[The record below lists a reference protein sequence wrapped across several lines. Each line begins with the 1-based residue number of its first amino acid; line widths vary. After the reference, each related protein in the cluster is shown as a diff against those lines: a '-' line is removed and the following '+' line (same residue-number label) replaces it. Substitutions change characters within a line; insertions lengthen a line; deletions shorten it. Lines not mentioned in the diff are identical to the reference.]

1 MFGNVLKYGVLV
13 VLAVCAAG
21 LLGWWLGSDLTFK
34 VPPNGQSV
42 VGLFWERFQVM
53 FLVAVLIERSVEV
66 YLKATSQDGT
76 ESYDAATNTVI
87 KTKDASQ
94 QAMIAGLFLGVLV
107 AACGVRIINT
117 FATLPADAGPFES
130 IVWHGIDIFVSAG
143 LMAGGAD
150 LFHKLAEVIV
160 GGLDSAKQWAKGR
173 TAGGSAPETL
183 NAATGATL
191 VTGTILPAAVI
202 VAAKSYTIDIQRPTG
217 DSVDKGK
224 LTFTDGG
231 LSITSDC
238 WWDPNNRI
246 DAGTY
251 TKCSKTVMDTLKHDA
266 IYLPDAVSK
275 VSGKKEIFIH
285 HGTSSANSLGC
296 FAVSTENFKILY
308 AHIQPKNGQ
317 NITVVVKDV

>member
-1 MFGNVLKYGVLV
+1 MLGNVLKYGVLV
-13 VLAVCAAG
+13 VVAVAAAG

-34 VPPNGQSV
+34 VPPNGQSM

-66 YLKATSQDGT
+66 YLKATSQDGS
-76 ESYDAATNTVI
+76 ERYDALTNTVI

-117 FATLPADAGPFES
+117 FATLPPSAGPFES
-130 IVWHGIDIFVSAG
+130 IAWHGVDIFVSAG

-160 GGLDSAKQWAKGR
+160 GGLDSAKHWAKGQ
-173 TAGGSAPETL
+173 TPGGFAPETL
-183 NAATGATL
+183 NLATGATL
-191 VTGTILPAAVI
+191 ATDATLPAALVT
-202 VAAKSYTIDIQRPTG
+202 ATKSYTININRPTG
-217 DSVDKGK
+217 DLIDKGT

-238 WWDPNNRI
+238 WWDPSNRI

-251 TKCSKTVMDTLKHDA
+251 TKCSKTVMDTLKIDG
-266 IYLPDAVSK
+266 IYLPDAISK
-275 VSGKKEIFIH
+275 ASGKKEIFIH
-285 HGTSSANSLGC
+285 HGTSSKNSLGC
-296 FAVSTENFKILY
+296 VAVDTENFKTLY
-308 AHIQPKNGQ
+308 SHIQPKNGQ
-317 NITVVVKDV
+317 NITVVIKDV

>member
-1 MFGNVLKYGVLV
+1 MFGNLFKYGLLV
-13 VLAVCAAG
+13 VVAVPVVG

-34 VPPNGQSV
+34 VPPNGQSM

-76 ESYDAATNTVI
+76 ERYDVRTNTVI

-94 QAMIAGLFLGVLV
+94 PAMIAGLVLGVLV

-117 FATLPADAGPFES
+117 FATLPTSAGPFAS
-130 IVWHGIDIFVSAG
+130 IAWHGVDIFVSAG

-150 LFHKLAEVIV
+150 LFHKLTEVIV

-173 TAGGSAPETL
+173 TSGGSAPETL
-183 NAATGATL
+183 DVANGATL
-191 VTGTILPAAVI
+191 IAGTVLPATFVA
-202 VAAKSYTIDIQRPTG
+202 AAKSYTIDIQRPTG
-217 DSVDKGK
+217 SQVDKGT
-224 LTFTDGG
+224 LTLTDGG

-251 TKCSKTVMDTLKHDA
+251 TKCSKTVMDSLKHDA
-266 IYLPDAVSK
+266 IYLPDAISK

-285 HGTSSANSLGC
+285 HGTSSTNSLGC
-296 FAVSTENFKILY
+296 FAVDTENFKTLY
-308 AHIQPKNGQ
+308 AHIKPLNGQ
-317 NITVVVKDV
+317 NVTVVVRDV